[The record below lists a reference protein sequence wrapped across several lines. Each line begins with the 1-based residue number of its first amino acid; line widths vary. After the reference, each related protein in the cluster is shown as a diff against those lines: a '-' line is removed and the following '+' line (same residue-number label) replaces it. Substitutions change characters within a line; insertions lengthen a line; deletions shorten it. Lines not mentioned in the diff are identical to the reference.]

1 MTGHIQVLT
10 TVSSRDEANRIAQAL
25 VEKRLAACVQVMGPI
40 QSTYHWQGAVETSQE
55 WLCVAKSRREL
66 YDRIEQAIREV
77 HSYQVPE
84 ILALPI
90 AAAGADYLK
99 WLDEEVEWKTQS

>member
-10 TVSSRDEANRIAQAL
+10 TAASRDEAVRIARTL
-25 VEKRLAACVQVMGPI
+25 VEQRLAACVQVVGPI
-40 QSTYHWQGAVETSQE
+40 ESTYRWQGAVETSQE
-55 WLCVAKSRREL
+55 WLCAAKSRREL

-90 AAAGADYLK
+90 TAASADYLK
-99 WLDEEVEWKTQS
+99 WLDEEVTWKTQD